1 MNRYG
6 AVALLVA
13 LLGCSGASGTQKL
26 QERYSWQ
33 QLDFVFPNQRL
44 KQQAL
49 ASGDYVPTNGL
60 PVGIERWQNKLFV
73 SVPRWKDVQGRW
85 VAEESIPSTLNYID
99 MNQTPSGSPAL
110 IPYPDWSSNVAGDCA
125 NGLSTVYRLKA
136 DKCGRLWA
144 LDTGTV
150 GIGNTTQQLCPYA
163 LNIWDLKTNRR
174 LRRYELRPEDTN
186 PNTFIANIAID
197 MGRSCE
203 DTFAYMS
210 DELGYGLIVYSFE
223 QNRSWRF
230 AHSFFFPDPL
240 RGDFNVA
247 GLNFQWGEEG
257 IFGMSLTPLQP
268 DGYRTLYFSP
278 LASHREFTVSTRV
291 LRDEE
296 KVEESFHE
304 FQYLKERGP
313 NAHTTS
319 RVMSESGLQLFNLI
333 DQNAVGC
340 WHSSL
345 PYSPEYHGLVDRDDV
360 ELVFPADV
368 KIDDEE
374 QVWVISDRMP
384 VFLIAELDYSD
395 VNFRIFSAPL
405 STLVAGTVCD
415 VQPAGAGFT
424 GPIQPK
430 FGVEGL
436 STYAG
441 EPTLLPTTSSTGYG
455 GTFTPSLPYTPT
467 AAPTTVHKY
476 TPSVPGTSVGY
487 ETPTSHMYSTQSY
500 PTTAKAY
507 AYNKYHGVEF
517 HAHGGPAGGHDQ
529 GGHDHYHHHQ
539 HGEQHGEGG
548 GYGGGHRYWPGAHKK
563 HDAWKQFFY

>member
-1 MNRYG
+1 MYG
-6 AVALLVA
+6 GRMLLIVVCLVA
-13 LLGCSGASGTQKL
+13 GSVSATQKL

-49 ASGDYVPTNGL
+49 ARGDYVPTNGL
-60 PVGIERWQNKLFV
+60 PVGIERWENKLFV
-73 SVPRWKDVQGRW
+73 SVPRWKDG
-85 VAEESIPSTLNYID
+85 IPSTLNYID

-125 NGLSTVYRLKA
+125 NGLSTVYRIKA

-163 LNIWDLKTNRR
+163 LNVWDLKTNRR
-174 LRRYELRPEDTN
+174 LRRYELRADDTN
-186 PNTFIANIAID
+186 ANTFIANIAID
-197 MGRSCE
+197 MGRSCD
-203 DTFAYMS
+203 DTYAYMS

-223 QNRSWRF
+223 QNKSWRF

-257 IFGMSLTPLQP
+257 IFGMSLTPLQA
-268 DGYRTLYFSP
+268 DGYRTMYFSP
-278 LASHREFTVSTRV
+278 LASHREFTVSTRI
-291 LRDEE
+291 LRDET
-296 KVEESFHE
+296 KVEESFHD

-313 NAHTTS
+313 NSHTTS
-319 RVMSESGLQLFNLI
+319 RVMSDTGLQLFNLI

-345 PYSPEYHGLVDRDDV
+345 PYSPEYHGIVDRDDV

-368 KIDDEE
+368 KIDEEE

-384 VFLIAELDYSD
+384 VFLIADLDYSD

-415 VQPAGAGFT
+415 VQPQFGA
-424 GPIQPK
+424 IQAK
-430 FGVEGL
+430 FGGDAGSSEL
-436 STYAG
+436 SSTYNTDT
-441 EPTLLPTTSSTGYG
+441 TLLPTTYAQPLSGS
-455 GTFTPSLPYTPT
+455 YTPT
-467 AAPTTVHKY
+467 LSYAPTVAPQVHKFTQAY
-476 TPSVPGTSVGY
+476 D
-487 ETPTSHMYSTQSY
+487 TPTSHMYSTQSY

-517 HAHGGPAGGHDQ
+517 HAHGAPHHGH
-529 GGHDHYHHHQ
+529 GYHHGPHS
-539 HGEQHGEGG
+539 HDGVAEQEPGYNGHRG
-548 GYGGGHRYWPGAHKK
+548 GYWNGPHKK
-563 HDAWKQFFY
+563 QDSWKQFFY

>member
-1 MNRYG
+1 MYG
-6 AVALLVA
+6 GSMLLIVVCLAVTGSVSA
-13 LLGCSGASGTQKL
+13 TQKL

-49 ASGDYVPTNGL
+49 ARGDYVPTNGL
-60 PVGIERWQNKLFV
+60 PVGIERWENKLFV
-73 SVPRWKDVQGRW
+73 SVPRWKDG
-85 VAEESIPSTLNYID
+85 IPSTLNYID

-125 NGLSTVYRLKA
+125 NGLSTVYRIKA

-174 LRRYELRPEDTN
+174 LRRYELRADDTN
-186 PNTFIANIAID
+186 ANTFIANIAID
-197 MGRSCE
+197 MGRSCD
-203 DTFAYMS
+203 DTYAYMS

-223 QNRSWRF
+223 QNKSWRF

-257 IFGMSLTPLQP
+257 IFGMSLTPLQA
-268 DGYRTLYFSP
+268 DGYRTMYFSP
-278 LASHREFTVSTRV
+278 LASHREFTVSTRI
-291 LRDEE
+291 LRDES
-296 KVEESFHE
+296 KVEESFHD

-313 NAHTTS
+313 NSHTTS
-319 RVMSESGLQLFNLI
+319 RVMSETGLQLFNLI

-345 PYSPEYHGLVDRDDV
+345 PYSPEYHGIVDRDDV

-368 KIDDEE
+368 KIDEE
-374 QVWVISDRMP
+374 ETVWVISDRMP
-384 VFLIAELDYSD
+384 VFLIADLDYSD

-415 VQPAGAGFT
+415 VQSQFGA
-424 GPIQPK
+424 IQPK
-430 FGVEGL
+430 FGGDAGSTDL
-436 STYAG
+436 SSTYNTDT
-441 EPTLLPTTSSTGYG
+441 TLLPTTYAQPLSGS
-455 GTFTPSLPYTPT
+455 YTPT
-467 AAPTTVHKY
+467 LSYAPTVAPQVHKF
-476 TPSVPGTSVGY
+476 TQGY
-487 ETPTSHMYSTQSY
+487 DTPTSHMYSTQSY

-517 HAHGGPAGGHDQ
+517 HAHGSPHHGH
-529 GGHDHYHHHQ
+529 GYHHGPHS
-539 HGEQHGEGG
+539 HDGAAEQET
-548 GYGGGHRYWPGAHKK
+548 GYSGGHRGGYWNGAHKK
-563 HDAWKQFFY
+563 QDSWKQFFY

>member
-1 MNRYG
+1 MQRTMYG
-6 AVALLVA
+6 LLLAVCLAAGSVSA
-13 LLGCSGASGTQKL
+13 TQKL

-60 PVGIERWQNKLFV
+60 PVGIERWENKLFV
-73 SVPRWKDVQGRW
+73 SVPRWKDG
-85 VAEESIPSTLNYID
+85 IPSTLNYID

-125 NGLSTVYRLKA
+125 NGLNTVYRIKA

-163 LNIWDLKTNRR
+163 LNVWDLKTNRR
-174 LRRYELRPEDTN
+174 IRRYELRPEDTN

-197 MGRSCE
+197 MGRSCD

-223 QNRSWRF
+223 QNKSWRF

-257 IFGMSLTPLQP
+257 IFGMSLTPLQA

-278 LASHREFTVSTRV
+278 LASHREFTVSTRI

-296 KVEESFHE
+296 KVEESFHD

-319 RVMSESGLQLFNLI
+319 RVMSETGLQLFNLI

-345 PYSPEYHGLVDRDDV
+345 PYSPEYHGLVDKDDV

-368 KIDDEE
+368 KIDEE
-374 QVWVISDRMP
+374 ETVWVISDRMP
-384 VFLIAELDYSD
+384 VFLIADLDYSD

-415 VQPAGAGFT
+415 VQPKFGA
-424 GPIQPK
+424 IEPK
-430 FGVEGL
+430 FGGSEGTEL
-436 STYAG
+436 TTYT
-441 EPTLLPTTSSTGYG
+441 ETTRLPTTYVQPLAESYAPVSY
-455 GTFTPSLPYTPT
+455 
-467 AAPTTVHKY
+467 APTDAPTKY
-476 TPSVPGTSVGY
+476 STPY
-487 ETPTSHMYSTQSY
+487 DTPTSHMYSTQSY

-517 HAHGGPAGGHDQ
+517 MSHGAGPAHGG
-529 GGHDHYHHHQ
+529 YHHGGP
-539 HGEQHGEGG
+539 HGHGHGHHGSDG
-548 GYGGGHRYWPGAHKK
+548 GYSGEGHRYWGGAPPKK
-563 HDAWKQFFY
+563 HDSWKQFFY

>member
-1 MNRYG
+1 MKGHRCTALALAALACTLASVG
-6 AVALLVA
+6 A
-13 LLGCSGASGTQKL
+13 TQKL

-60 PVGIERWQNKLFV
+60 PVGIERWENKLFV
-73 SVPRWKDVQGRW
+73 SVPRWKDG
-85 VAEESIPSTLNYID
+85 IPSTLNYID

-136 DKCGRLWA
+136 DRCGRLWA

-163 LNIWDLKTNRR
+163 LNVWDLKTNRR

-186 PNTFIANIAID
+186 ANTFIANIAID
-197 MGRSCE
+197 QGPGGCD
-203 DTFAYMS
+203 DTHAYMS
-210 DELGYGLIVYSFE
+210 DELGYGLIVYSYE
-223 QNRSWRF
+223 KNRSWRF

-257 IFGMSLTPLQP
+257 IFGMSLTPPQP

-291 LRDEE
+291 LHDEE

-319 RVMSESGLQLFNLI
+319 RVMSDTGLQLFNLI

-340 WHSSL
+340 WHSSM
-345 PYSPEYHGLVDRDDV
+345 PYSPEYHGVVDRDDV

-368 KIDDEE
+368 KIDDEDM
-374 QVWVISDRMP
+374 VWVISDRMP

-395 VNFRIFSAPL
+395 VNFRIFAAPL
-405 STLVAGTVCD
+405 ATLVAGTVCD
-415 VQPAGAGFT
+415 VQAGPTPPFGS
-424 GPIQPK
+424 IQPK
-430 FGVEGL
+430 FGAAEPVGL
-436 STYAG
+436 AAYAGDTTLVPTTYAQPLAPAG
-441 EPTLLPTTSSTGYG
+441 TTYGYA
-455 GTFTPSLPYTPT
+455 PT
-467 AAPTTVHKY
+467 AAPTPVKY
-476 TPSVPGTSVGY
+476 TPAAY

-500 PTTAKAY
+500 APSTAKAY

-517 HAHGGPAGGHDQ
+517 HAHGGPEAPSGGYHH
-529 GGHDHYHHHQ
+529 GGPPHHHHHQ
-539 HGEQHGEGG
+539 HDEHHGG
-548 GYGGGHRYWPGAHKK
+548 GGGGGGGDDRGYGYWGGAAHKK
-563 HDAWKQFFY
+563 HDSWKQFFY

>member
-1 MNRYG
+1 MYG
-6 AVALLVA
+6 GRMLLIVVCLVA
-13 LLGCSGASGTQKL
+13 GSVSATQKL

-49 ASGDYVPTNGL
+49 ARGDYVPTNGL
-60 PVGIERWQNKLFV
+60 PVGIERWENKLFV
-73 SVPRWKDVQGRW
+73 SVPRWKDG
-85 VAEESIPSTLNYID
+85 IPSTLNYID

-125 NGLSTVYRLKA
+125 NGLSTVYRIKA

-174 LRRYELRPEDTN
+174 LRRYELRADDTN
-186 PNTFIANIAID
+186 ANTFIANIAID
-197 MGRSCE
+197 MGRSCD
-203 DTFAYMS
+203 DTYAYMS

-223 QNRSWRF
+223 QNKSWRF

-257 IFGMSLTPLQP
+257 IFGMSLTPLQA

-278 LASHREFTVSTRV
+278 LASHREFTVSTRI
-291 LRDEE
+291 LRDES
-296 KVEESFHE
+296 KVEESFHD

-313 NAHTTS
+313 NSHTTS
-319 RVMSESGLQLFNLI
+319 RVMSETGLQLFNLI

-345 PYSPEYHGLVDRDDV
+345 PYSPEYHGIVDRDDV

-368 KIDDEE
+368 KIDEEE

-384 VFLIAELDYSD
+384 VFLIADLDYSD

-415 VQPAGAGFT
+415 VQSQFGA
-424 GPIQPK
+424 IQPK
-430 FGVEGL
+430 FGGDASSSDL
-436 STYAG
+436 ATTYNTDT
-441 EPTLLPTTSSTGYG
+441 TLLPTTYSQ
-455 GTFTPSLPYTPT
+455 PSYTPT
-467 AAPTTVHKY
+467 LSYAPTVAPQVHKF
-476 TPSVPGTSVGY
+476 TQGY
-487 ETPTSHMYSTQSY
+487 DAPTSHMYSTQSY

-517 HAHGGPAGGHDQ
+517 HAHGAPHHGH
-529 GGHDHYHHHQ
+529 GYHHGPHS
-539 HGEQHGEGG
+539 HDGSATAGEHEGG
-548 GYGGGHRYWPGAHKK
+548 YSGHRGGYWNGAHKK
-563 HDAWKQFFY
+563 QDSWKQFFY

>member
-1 MNRYG
+1 MWKLSALVAVVG
-6 AVALLVA
+6 LCAVASA
-13 LLGCSGASGTQKL
+13 TTKL
-26 QERYSWQ
+26 QERYNWK
-33 QLDFVFPNQRL
+33 QLDFVFPNQRM

-60 PVGIERWQNKLFV
+60 PVGIEHWENKLFV
-73 SVPRWKDVQGRW
+73 SVPRWKDG
-85 VAEESIPSTLNYID
+85 IPSTLNYID
-99 MNQTPSGSPAL
+99 MSQTPSGSPAL
-110 IPYPDWSSNVAGDCA
+110 IPYPDWSSNVAGDCQ
-125 NGLSTVYRLKA
+125 NGLSTVYRIKA
-136 DKCGRLWA
+136 DKCGRLWV

-163 LNIWDLKTNRR
+163 LNIFDLKTNRR

-210 DELGYGLIVYSFE
+210 DELGYGLIAYSFE
-223 QNRSWRF
+223 KNKSWRF

-257 IFGMSLTPLQP
+257 IFGMSLSPLQA
-268 DGYRTLYFSP
+268 DGYRTMYFSP
-278 LASHREFTVSTRV
+278 LASHREFMVSTKT

-296 KVEESFHE
+296 RVEESFHD

-313 NAHTTS
+313 NSHTTS

-345 PYSPEYHGLVDRDDV
+345 PYSPEYHGIVDRDDV

-368 KIDDEE
+368 KIDEE
-374 QVWVISDRMP
+374 ETVWVISDRMP

-395 VNFRIFSAPL
+395 INFRIFSAPL
-405 STLVAGTVCD
+405 RSLIAGTVCD
-415 VQPAGAGFT
+415 IQPASTVQPNIRAQFT
-424 GPIQPK
+424 NSYIQPK
-430 FGVEGL
+430 FGEGEISSYPGTTAL
-436 STYAG
+436 IPSTYSQPISYA
-441 EPTLLPTTSSTGYG
+441 PTSAPTIKYTSS
-455 GTFTPSLPYTPT
+455 
-467 AAPTTVHKY
+467 
-476 TPSVPGTSVGY
+476 SVDYPN
-487 ETPTSHMYSTQSY
+487 SHMYSSQQY

-507 AYNKYHGVEF
+507 HFNKYHGVEYQS
-517 HAHGGPAGGHDQ
+517 HGNGHGNYHQ
-529 GGHDHYHHHQ
+529 HDNGHYHHHD
-539 HGEQHGEGG
+539 HSGHF
-548 GYGGGHRYWPGAHKK
+548 GHRYWGGPSKNHK
-563 HDAWKQFFY
+563 DETLKQYFY

>member
-1 MNRYG
+1 MQPG
-6 AVALLVA
+6 TMLVVVVVVACLAAGV
-13 LLGCSGASGTQKL
+13 SGTQKL

-49 ASGDYVPTNGL
+49 ARGDYVPTNGL
-60 PVGIERWQNKLFV
+60 PVGIERWENKLFV
-73 SVPRWKDVQGRW
+73 SVPRWKDG
-85 VAEESIPSTLNYID
+85 IPSTLNYID

-125 NGLSTVYRLKA
+125 NGLSTVYRIKA

-186 PNTFIANIAID
+186 PNTFIANIALD
-197 MGRSCE
+197 MGRSCD

-223 QNRSWRF
+223 QNKSWRF

-257 IFGMSLTPLQP
+257 IFGMSLTPLQA

-278 LASHREFTVSTRV
+278 LASHREFTVSTRI
-291 LRDEE
+291 LRDES
-296 KVEESFHE
+296 KVEESFHD

-313 NAHTTS
+313 NSHTTS
-319 RVMSESGLQLFNLI
+319 RVMSETGLQLFNLI

-345 PYSPEYHGLVDRDDV
+345 PYSPEYHGVVDRDDV

-384 VFLIAELDYSD
+384 VFLIADLDYSD

-405 STLVAGTVCD
+405 ATLVAGTVCD
-415 VQPAGAGFT
+415 VQPPFGA
-424 GPIQPK
+424 IQAK
-430 FGVEGL
+430 FGGADVPVPTDL
-436 STYAG
+436 ATTYNTDT
-441 EPTLLPTTSSTGYG
+441 TLLPTTYPG
-455 GTFTPSLPYTPT
+455 GSFTPSLAY
-467 AAPTTVHKY
+467 APTVAPQVKFTQ
-476 TPSVPGTSVGY
+476 GY
-487 ETPTSHMYSTQSY
+487 DTPTSHMFSTQSY

-507 AYNKYHGVEF
+507 GYNKYHGEY
-517 HAHGGPAGGHDQ
+517 HGGSYHHGPH
-529 GGHDHYHHHQ
+529 GHDHGSEHDGAYNGGHHR
-539 HGEQHGEGG
+539 GSG
-548 GYGGGHRYWPGAHKK
+548 GYWHGPPKK
-563 HDAWKQFFY
+563 QDSWKQYFY

>member
-1 MNRYG
+1 MRRF
-6 AVALLVA
+6 VTVLALVGLCA
-13 LLGCSGASGTQKL
+13 LASATTKL
-26 QERYSWQ
+26 QERYNWK

-44 KQQAL
+44 KEQVL

-60 PVGIERWQNKLFV
+60 PVGIERWENKLFV
-73 SVPRWKDVQGRW
+73 SVPRWKDG
-85 VAEESIPSTLNYID
+85 IPSTLNYID
-99 MNQTPSGSPAL
+99 MNQTPSGSPPL
-110 IPYPDWSSNVAGDCA
+110 IPYPDWASNVAGDCA
-125 NGLSTVYRLKA
+125 NGLSTVYRIKA
-136 DKCGRLWA
+136 DKCGRLWV

-163 LNIWDLKTNRR
+163 LNIFDLKTNRR

-210 DELGYGLIVYSFE
+210 DELGYGLIAYSFE
-223 QNRSWRF
+223 QNKSWRF

-257 IFGMSLTPLQP
+257 IFGMSLSPIQA
-268 DGYRTLYFSP
+268 DGYRTMYFSP
-278 LASHREFTVSTRV
+278 LASHREFMVSTKV
-291 LRDEE
+291 LRDEAG
-296 KVEESFHE
+296 VEESFHQ

-319 RVMSESGLQLFNLI
+319 RVMSENGLQLFNLI

-345 PYSPEYHGLVDRDDV
+345 PYSPEYHGVVDRDDV

-368 KIDDEE
+368 KIDEE
-374 QVWVISDRMP
+374 ENVWVISDRMP

-415 VQPAGAGFT
+415 VQPT
-424 GPIQPK
+424 GPRVGAVQPK
-430 FGVEGL
+430 FGDSDLTTFPG
-436 STYAG
+436 T
-441 EPTLLPTTSSTGYG
+441 TLLPTGY
-455 GTFTPSLPYTPT
+455 TQPISYTPSSY
-467 AAPTTVHKY
+467 APTTAPVTKF
-476 TPSVPGTSVGY
+476 
-487 ETPTSHMYSTQSY
+487 TQSHAY
-500 PTTAKAY
+500 DSPATFTTQQFPTTAKAY
-507 AYNKYHGVEF
+507 HFNKYHNVEYQ
-517 HAHGGPAGGHDQ
+517 AHGNGNGHGNWHGH
-529 GGHDHYHHHQ
+529 GGHDHGH
-539 HGEQHGEGG
+539 
-548 GYGGGHRYWPGAHKK
+548 GGHHYWNGANRKQ
-563 HDAWKQFFY
+563 DSWKQYFY

>member
-1 MNRYG
+1 MYG
-6 AVALLVA
+6 GRMLLIVVCLVA
-13 LLGCSGASGTQKL
+13 GSVSATQKL

-49 ASGDYVPTNGL
+49 ARGDYVPTNGL
-60 PVGIERWQNKLFV
+60 PVGIERWENKLFV
-73 SVPRWKDVQGRW
+73 SVPRWKDG
-85 VAEESIPSTLNYID
+85 IPSTLNYID

-125 NGLSTVYRLKA
+125 NGLSTVYRIKA

-163 LNIWDLKTNRR
+163 LNVWDLKTNRR
-174 LRRYELRPEDTN
+174 LRRYELRADDTN
-186 PNTFIANIAID
+186 ANTFIANIAID
-197 MGRSCE
+197 MGRSCD
-203 DTFAYMS
+203 DTYAYMS
-210 DELGYGLIVYSFE
+210 DELGYGLIVYSYE
-223 QNRSWRF
+223 QNKSWRF

-257 IFGMSLTPLQP
+257 IFGMSLTPLQA
-268 DGYRTLYFSP
+268 DGYRTMYFSP
-278 LASHREFTVSTRV
+278 LASHREFTVSTRI
-291 LRDEE
+291 LRDES
-296 KVEESFHE
+296 KVEESFHD

-313 NAHTTS
+313 NSHTTS

-345 PYSPEYHGLVDRDDV
+345 PYSPEYHGIVDRDDV

-368 KIDDEE
+368 KIDEE
-374 QVWVISDRMP
+374 ELVWVISDRMP
-384 VFLIAELDYSD
+384 VFLIADLDYSD

-415 VQPAGAGFT
+415 VQPQFGA
-424 GPIQPK
+424 IQAK
-430 FGVEGL
+430 FGGDAGSSDL
-436 STYAG
+436 ATTYNTDT
-441 EPTLLPTTSSTGYG
+441 TLLPTTYAQPLSGS
-455 GTFTPSLPYTPT
+455 YTPT
-467 AAPTTVHKY
+467 LSYAPTVAPQVHKF
-476 TPSVPGTSVGY
+476 TQGY
-487 ETPTSHMYSTQSY
+487 DAPTSHMYSTQSY

-517 HAHGGPAGGHDQ
+517 HAHGAPHHGH
-529 GGHDHYHHHQ
+529 GYHHGSHS
-539 HGEQHGEGG
+539 HDAVAEQETGYNGHRG
-548 GYGGGHRYWPGAHKK
+548 GYWNGAHKK
-563 HDAWKQFFY
+563 QDSWKQFFY

>member
-1 MNRYG
+1 MYG
-6 AVALLVA
+6 GRMLLIVVCLVTGSVSA
-13 LLGCSGASGTQKL
+13 TQKL

-49 ASGDYVPTNGL
+49 ARGDYVPTNGL
-60 PVGIERWQNKLFV
+60 PVGIERWENKLFV
-73 SVPRWKDVQGRW
+73 SVPRWKDG
-85 VAEESIPSTLNYID
+85 IPSTLNYID

-125 NGLSTVYRLKA
+125 NGLSTVYRIKA

-174 LRRYELRPEDTN
+174 LRRYELRADDTN
-186 PNTFIANIAID
+186 ANTFIANIAID
-197 MGRSCE
+197 MGRSCD
-203 DTFAYMS
+203 DTYAYMS

-223 QNRSWRF
+223 QNKSWRF

-257 IFGMSLTPLQP
+257 IFGMSLTPLQA
-268 DGYRTLYFSP
+268 DGFRTLYFSP
-278 LASHREFTVSTRV
+278 LASHREFTVSTRI
-291 LRDEE
+291 LRDES
-296 KVEESFHE
+296 KVEESFHD

-313 NAHTTS
+313 NSHTTS
-319 RVMSESGLQLFNLI
+319 RVMSETGLQLFNLI

-345 PYSPEYHGLVDRDDV
+345 PYSPEYHGIVDRDDV

-368 KIDDEE
+368 KIDEEE

-384 VFLIAELDYSD
+384 VFLIADLDYSD

-415 VQPAGAGFT
+415 VQSQFGA
-424 GPIQPK
+424 IQPK
-430 FGVEGL
+430 FGGDAGSSDL
-436 STYAG
+436 ATTYNTDT
-441 EPTLLPTTSSTGYG
+441 TLLPTTYSQPLSGSY
-455 GTFTPSLPYTPT
+455 TPALSYAPT
-467 AAPTTVHKY
+467 AAPQVHKF
-476 TPSVPGTSVGY
+476 TQGY
-487 ETPTSHMYSTQSY
+487 DAPTSHMYSTQSY

-517 HAHGGPAGGHDQ
+517 HAHGAPHHGH
-529 GGHDHYHHHQ
+529 GYHHGPHS
-539 HGEQHGEGG
+539 HDGSATGEQEGG
-548 GYGGGHRYWPGAHKK
+548 YNGHRGGYWNGAHKK
-563 HDAWKQFFY
+563 QDSWKQFFY

>member
-1 MNRYG
+1 MYG
-6 AVALLVA
+6 RMLLIVVCLVA
-13 LLGCSGASGTQKL
+13 GSVSATQKL

-49 ASGDYVPTNGL
+49 ARGDYVPTNGL
-60 PVGIERWQNKLFV
+60 PVGIERWENKLFV
-73 SVPRWKDVQGRW
+73 SVPRWKDG
-85 VAEESIPSTLNYID
+85 IPSTLNYID

-125 NGLSTVYRLKA
+125 NGLSTVYRIKA

-174 LRRYELRPEDTN
+174 LRRYELRAEDTN
-186 PNTFIANIAID
+186 ANTFIANIAID
-197 MGRSCE
+197 MGRSCD

-223 QNRSWRF
+223 QNKSWRF

-257 IFGMSLTPLQP
+257 IFGMSLTPLQA
-268 DGYRTLYFSP
+268 DGYRTMYFSP

-291 LRDEE
+291 LRDES

-313 NAHTTS
+313 NSHTTS
-319 RVMSESGLQLFNLI
+319 RVMSDTGLQLFNLI

-345 PYSPEYHGLVDRDDV
+345 PYSPEYHGIVDRDDV

-368 KIDDEE
+368 KIDEEE

-384 VFLIAELDYSD
+384 VFLIADLDYSD

-405 STLVAGTVCD
+405 ATLVAGTVCD
-415 VQPAGAGFT
+415 VQPQFGA
-424 GPIQPK
+424 IQPK
-430 FGVEGL
+430 FGGDAGSSEL
-436 STYAG
+436 SSTYNTDT
-441 EPTLLPTTSSTGYG
+441 TLLPTTYAQPLSGS
-455 GTFTPSLPYTPT
+455 YTPT
-467 AAPTTVHKY
+467 LSYAPTVAPQVHKFTQAY
-476 TPSVPGTSVGY
+476 DA
-487 ETPTSHMYSTQSY
+487 PTSHMYSTQSY

-517 HAHGGPAGGHDQ
+517 HAHGAPHHGH
-529 GGHDHYHHHQ
+529 GYHHGPHS
-539 HGEQHGEGG
+539 HDGVAEQESGYNGHRG
-548 GYGGGHRYWPGAHKK
+548 GYWNGAHKK
-563 HDAWKQFFY
+563 QDSWKQFFY